1 MNILKLHNNKDLFP
15 RLKQTS
21 RKIKN
26 NQIELNQLSVNNILN
41 NKKDRS
47 IMT

>member
-15 RLKQTS
+15 RLKQTI
-21 RKIKN
+21 RKNIN
-26 NQIELNQLSVNNILN
+26 NQKELNQFSLNNILN